1 MPDPSSVR
9 RQWPQRAGANGTAT
23 RRRPP
28 SKPDPSS
35 VGRPP
40 TGVSL
45 GRGRSGEVRRR
56 GRTVPREQ
64 DAQQG
69 PTGVQAG
76 CDAEKRL
83 TKTPPARRPAAHENE
98 RIKVSPACRPEAG
111 GVGGGSWRVWC
122 WFGARCRGVFGAGL
136 NGGLESGGGNKK
148 RQRWERMNRSSHF
161 GT

>member
-45 GRGRSGEVRRR
+45 GRGRPGGVRRR
-56 GRTVPREQ
+56 RRTAPREE
-64 DAQQG
+64 DAQEG

-111 GVGGGSWRVWC
+111 GVGGGSWR
-122 WFGARCRGVFGAGL
+122 AGL
-136 NGGLESGGGNKK
+136 NGGLESRGRKEKTEIGK
-148 RQRWERMNRSSHF
+148 EE
-161 GT
+161 